1 MEQHWDGEHGRHEDH
16 QCERRRRR
24 LEQRRLGRLLG
35 RLRLLSSLGSA
46 APRPLR
52 LGLLA
57 GATEKRYR
65 ARAVRC
71 AAPFCD
77 LMRPFAIAVRSGLH
91 IDEIELKRDDVAGM
105 AVHIAARVAVEA
117 KVGETVVSS
126 IVRDLVAGSGLRF
139 EDRGLDSLR
148 GLPDRCTFT
157 RFRVANKGGWG
168 QRAELPLAG
177 SWSCAIKNQRPMT
190 TSGTLHLAAVQV

>member
-16 QCERRRRR
+16 QCERHRRR

-117 KVGETVVSS
+117 KVGETVVS
-126 IVRDLVAGSGLRF
+126 
-139 EDRGLDSLR
+139 
-148 GLPDRCTFT
+148 T
-157 RFRVANKGGWG
+157 
-168 QRAELPLAG
+168 
-177 SWSCAIKNQRPMT
+177 SCAIWSRALGCALRTAASIRCVACPTGAPLRGSGWLTRAAGGSGPNFRLRGHGHAPSK
-190 TSGTLHLAAVQV
+190 TSDQ

>member
-1 MEQHWDGEHGRHEDH
+1 M
-16 QCERRRRR
+16 
-24 LEQRRLGRLLG
+24 G

-91 IDEIELKRDDVAGM
+91 AMNGDCGW
-105 AVHIAARVAVEA
+105 RV
-117 KVGETVVSS
+117 
-126 IVRDLVAGSGLRF
+126 
-139 EDRGLDSLR
+139 
-148 GLPDRCTFT
+148 
-157 RFRVANKGGWG
+157 
-168 QRAELPLAG
+168 RA
-177 SWSCAIKNQRPMT
+177 WRP
-190 TSGTLHLAAVQV
+190 